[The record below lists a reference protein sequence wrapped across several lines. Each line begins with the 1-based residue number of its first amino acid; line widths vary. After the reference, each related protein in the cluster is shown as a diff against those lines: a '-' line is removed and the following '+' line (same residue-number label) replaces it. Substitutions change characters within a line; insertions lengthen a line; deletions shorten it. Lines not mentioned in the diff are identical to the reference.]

1 MLTPQKERFLFLVA
15 CRLLVPQPEI
25 KPVHPLWWK
34 CKVLTTGLP
43 GKSQDQEEFKEIF
56 KKLLWHH
63 RKTNEKHIEFTFLAI
78 FWIRMDQFGTCFQ
91 TARVVLS
98 LMYVCVC
105 LCTYIYHVSPL
116 GSLFSTLA
124 PHENLGAFLKKN
136 LGPRALTLVE
146 PRFQLAPVLESA
158 QADSSSSIK
167 KAKWLKG
174 PLVGFCFPGTFW

>member
-1 MLTPQKERFLFLVA
+1 
-15 CRLLVPQPEI
+15 
-25 KPVHPLWWK
+25 
-34 CKVLTTGLP
+34 
-43 GKSQDQEEFKEIF
+43 
-56 KKLLWHH
+56 
-63 RKTNEKHIEFTFLAI
+63 
-78 FWIRMDQFGTCFQ
+78 MDQFGTCFQ

-116 GSLFSTLA
+116 GRLFSTLA

-167 KAKWLKG
+167 KAK
-174 PLVGFCFPGTFW
+174 